1 MMKALDTNLLV
12 RFLIADD
19 VKQAK
24 KVRQLF
30 KKAEKNKSELFVTLL
45 VIIELIWVLES
56 VYDIARKDIVAV
68 INDMLEMPIFKFEHQ
83 STLYEFTNTA
93 KANKIDLSDLL
104 ISLSAKTLK
113 CETTLTFDKKAS
125 KFEYFELLQYREQR
139 RAGIA

>member
-125 KFEYFELLQYREQR
+125 KFEYFELL
-139 RAGIA
+139 

>member
-1 MMKALDTNLLV
+1 MKALDTNLLV

-125 KFEYFELLQYREQR
+125 KFEYFELL
-139 RAGIA
+139 